1 MQHLYIRDINE
12 KIRNR
17 LLETRRFIQVLLGP
31 RQVGKTTSILQ
42 VVESLA
48 TVSHYA
54 SADSPA
60 LVTAAWIETQWQL
73 GRELAKGK
81 GEAVL
86 VLDEIHR
93 IPDWSITVKRLW
105 DEDTRKGLQLKVVL
119 LGSSPLLVQA
129 GLTESLAGRFEVIRA
144 THWMFGECREYFDWD
159 LDTYVYFGGYPAAD
173 KMIEDRERWA
183 QYMRDSLIET
193 TIGRDILI
201 TARINKPA
209 VLRQL
214 FHIACEYS
222 SQIISYRNML
232 GQLIDVGNATTLVH
246 YLQLLDGVGFVRGLE
261 KYSGSFIK
269 TKASSPKLQV
279 YDTSLITS
287 QSYVSFDE
295 ARADRTG
302 WGRLLESAVGAH
314 LLKGAVKGQFELLY
328 WREGHDEVDFV
339 VRRGS
344 SVTGLEVKAG
354 AKMGDYRSISSFRK
368 RFGKSKVLIVGADGI
383 PIHDFLLAEP
393 DKFVD

>member
-1 MQHLYIRDINE
+1 MQHLYVRNINAA
-12 KIRNR
+12 IRNR
-17 LLETRRFIQVLLGP
+17 LLEVRRFIQVLLGP

-42 VVESLA
+42 VLRSLD
-48 TVSHYA
+48 VPSHYV
-54 SADSPA
+54 SADRPA
-60 LVTAAWIETQWQL
+60 LVTAGWIETQWQL

-81 GEAVL
+81 QESIL

-144 THWMFGECREYFDWD
+144 THWTLLECREYFGWD

-173 KMIEDRERWA
+173 KMIADRERWS

-193 TIGRDILI
+193 TLSRDILI
-201 TARINKPA
+201 TTRVNKPA

-214 FHIACEYS
+214 FYIACEYS
-222 SQIISYRNML
+222 SQIVSYRNIL
-232 GQLIDVGNATTLVH
+232 GQLLDAGNATTLAH
-246 YLQLLDGVGFVRGLE
+246 YVQLLDGVGFVRGLE
-261 KYSGSFIK
+261 KYSGSVIK
-269 TKASSPKLQV
+269 MKASSPKFQV

-287 QSYVSFDE
+287 QSYISFDE
-295 ARADRTG
+295 TRSDRSS
-302 WGRLLESAVGAH
+302 WGHLIESAVGAH

-344 SVTGLEVKAG
+344 SVIGIEVKAG
-354 AKMGDYRSISSFRK
+354 AKVGDYRSISAFRK
-368 RFGKSKVLIVGADGI
+368 RFGKSKVLVVGADGI
-383 PIHDFLLAEP
+383 PIQDFLLAEP
-393 DKFVD
+393 DKYVV